1 MWRMR
6 WRFIQCIDCM
16 FYFYD
21 VCHNIIWCET
31 VCRLYVF
38 IFLTCFMTLYG
49 VLTVWFISVT
59 CVQTACM
66 MTFSVLRS
74 AKRAPAIV
82 RPLNNSS
89 DVIFYCSVGERS
101 RALALLNAA
110 LVCILYVFIFVTC
123 VMTLSSMLTVCVT
136 LWRLWWRCRVSSLV
150 VGVLRGQQLHGVR
163 RAAGR
168 SPAQLL
174 QGLRHSHRP
183 RPLMDAALQ
192 GLSQNSKP
200 YPST

>member
-59 CVQTACM
+59 CVDCVHDDVFRCVYCM
-66 MTFSVLRS
+66 CYS
-74 AKRAPAIV
+74 
-82 RPLNNSS
+82 
-89 DVIFYCSVGERS
+89 
-101 RALALLNAA
+101 
-110 LVCILYVFIFVTC
+110 VTC
-123 VMTLSSMLTVCVT
+123 VMTLSSMSTVCVT
-136 LWRLWWRCRVSSLV
+136 LWRVSSV
-150 VGVLRGQQLHGVR
+150 VAGVLRGQQLHGVR

-200 YPST
+200 YPSTYIFPLDCQ